1 MLNSITLSN
10 RELIRDHS
18 ASQEYFGGKSGH
30 GPILRALTFV
40 ILYNVLIPLSLY
52 VSLDLIRTALAR
64 SIEADPRINWDGL
77 PGGCPAQAL
86 TANLVSD
93 LGQVDYL
100 FSDKTGTLTENRMEL
115 VRMSCKGDL
124 FGGPHA
130 VEPPQGLCALIIPGK
145 HIFSPLR
152 IFF

>member
-1 MLNSITLSN
+1 MISRTRRFLGIILVILLGSAFVS
-10 RELIRDHS
+10 LIAQTYYMNNYPAMD
-18 ASQEYFGGKSGH
+18 EYFGGKSEH

-93 LGQVDYL
+93 LGQVCASAFPNPDSFRTFQIMFEFQNL
-100 FSDKTGTLTENRMEL
+100 ECIDGEISL
-115 VRMSCKGDL
+115 SC
-124 FGGPHA
+124 
-130 VEPPQGLCALIIPGK
+130 
-145 HIFSPLR
+145 R
-152 IFF
+152 

>member
-1 MLNSITLSN
+1 MTGAP
-10 RELIRDHS
+10 R
-18 ASQEYFGGKSGH
+18 
-30 GPILRALTFV
+30 
-40 ILYNVLIPLSLY
+40 Y
-52 VSLDLIRTALAR
+52 VSLDLVRTALAR

-115 VRMSCKGDL
+115 VSTDYD
-124 FGGPHA
+124 
-130 VEPPQGLCALIIPGK
+130 GLLYLSQCIA
-145 HIFSPLR
+145 
-152 IFF
+152 IFFATRLWRC